1 MSDVGILTN
10 FLTFIEMENVMNSA
24 MRRITDSVS
33 AAYAD
38 KRVIVKDGNDAISVA
53 SIMQR
58 ADKAGAL
65 SSMYDKYA
73 QATLLNNF
81 IRKVS
86 DSIDA
91 PATHGQQVN
100 MMSDFGPYVP
110 EILPIISAWYPDF
123 PLKDL
128 ISVQPISQ
136 DLAYV
141 FYSKLVTGT
150 NKAPTIVG
158 QVVETANGPR
168 QINGYYP
175 TGEIFGETIP
185 ADQIEEDGAGIVA
198 VTAYYALNTTGDYL
212 EKYKIVAMNG
222 NEEVA
227 VYFASGVAGGRVNLI
242 NEADASDNAAYM
254 DIESGAIVLPK
265 VALADI
271 DSLNVNYVWNL
282 DYAIQENIPKVK
294 EQIDKIELR
303 AQPRALSM
311 TWTVF
316 AEALRKS
323 QFKKSIREENARRV
337 MNLLYQYQV
346 RYILDDMWTYS
357 RGGWGQIN
365 INQNMTMSLDVLASN
380 VSRQLKAYATQIEVT
395 TGMVEGNRLVVGKDL
410 KAFFESLP
418 TNWFQP
424 VKYNSPWSTAREIGT
439 FAGFKVYYDPW
450 RGDDEALMSWKNSEE
465 WWAAPYILAPYMPIV
480 PTDTVNI
487 GVLNTQAICS
497 MEAYKFMHPT
507 SVIKLKVRYI

>member
-1 MSDVGILTN
+1 MGNILN
-10 FLTFIEMENVMNSA
+10 GA

-33 AAYAD
+33 AAYND
-38 KRVIVKDGNDAISVA
+38 KRVIVKDGANVISV
-53 SIMQR
+53 SSLMSSS
-58 ADKAGAL
+58 DKLGATPT
-65 SSMYDKYA
+65 MYDKYA

-81 IRKVS
+81 VRKVS

-110 EILPIISAWYPDF
+110 EILPIITAWYPDF

-185 ADQIEEDGAGIVA
+185 ADQIEADGDGIVA

-212 EKYKIVAMNG
+212 EKFKIEAKKENTVLAT
-222 NEEVA
+222 
-227 VYFASGVAGGRVNLI
+227 YYASGVAGGRINLA
-242 NEADASDNAAYM
+242 NEGDAQDAGAYM
-254 DIESGAIVLPK
+254 DIESGAIVLPN
-265 VALADI
+265 VALDSI
-271 DSLNVNYVWNL
+271 DSLSVNYVWNL
-282 DYAIQENIPKVK
+282 DYAIMENIPKVK
-294 EQIDKIELR
+294 EQVDKVELK
-303 AQPRALSM
+303 AQPRAISM
-311 TWTVF
+311 TWTIF

-346 RYILDDMWTYS
+346 RYILDDMWIYS
-357 RGGWGQIN
+357 RGGWGELT

-380 VSRQLKAYATQIEVT
+380 VSRQLKAYATKIEVT
-395 TGMVEGNRLVVGKDL
+395 TGMIEGNRLVVGRDL

-418 TNWFQP
+418 SNWFQP
-424 VKYNSPWSTAREIGT
+424 VRYNSNWSTAREIGT

-450 RGDDEALMSWKNSEE
+450 RGDDEAMMSWKGTD
-465 WWAAPYILAPYMPIV
+465 WWAAPYIMAPFMPIV
-480 PTDTVNI
+480 PTDVVNI
-487 GVLNTQAICS
+487 GVLNTTAIAS
-497 MEAYKFMHPT
+497 MEAYKYIHPT
-507 SVIKLKVRYI
+507 SVIKLRVRYM